1 MTLATRLSAFF
12 LAALA
17 LVLLGFSLALYI
29 LAERYLYRQLDGQL
43 AAGLEILSAA
53 IDVESDGLKWHPAED
68 RPVTLGADAGPADV
82 RWVVINDR
90 GRMVA
95 HSANYRP
102 EVTSP
107 AADFPN
113 VWLSATRPARGSAVV
128 FGQSGQWRL
137 AARRLDAA
145 LSDEAQPDA
154 PDAGD
159 EESATLYL
167 LAGVSSVPV
176 TVSVRELGM
185 ALAAL
190 SGIFWAFCAMV
201 GHRLAHR
208 ALSPLTRMAAAARQI
223 SADDLHRQLPSPETG
238 DELEELG
245 AAFND
250 LLRRMQEAVE
260 RQQRFAG
267 DASHQLRTPLAGV
280 LSSIEVAR
288 RRERSAADYA
298 QVLDEVHAQ
307 AIRMRQIVESLLFLA
322 RNDSDRM
329 QLECESIELDGW
341 LTGELARWRDTP
353 RGGDLRGELH
363 LAPPGWICVQPAL
376 LAQLL
381 DNLLDNAA
389 KYSPASTPIVVGSWR
404 RERSVGFSVEDQGS
418 GIAAADLP
426 HIFEPFYRSASVR
439 REGRSGVGL
448 GLAVAQRIVA
458 SLGGTIAV
466 ESTAGRSARFVVGFP
481 ESVPRAATPPV
492 APAPSPF
499 TR

>member
-1 MTLATRLSAFF
+1 
-12 LAALA
+12 
-17 LVLLGFSLALYI
+17 
-29 LAERYLYRQLDGQL
+29 
-43 AAGLEILSAA
+43 
-53 IDVESDGLKWHPAED
+53 
-68 RPVTLGADAGPADV
+68 
-82 RWVVINDR
+82 
-90 GRMVA
+90 
-95 HSANYRP
+95 
-102 EVTSP
+102 
-107 AADFPN
+107 
-113 VWLSATRPARGSAVV
+113 
-128 FGQSGQWRL
+128 
-137 AARRLDAA
+137 
-145 LSDEAQPDA
+145 
-154 PDAGD
+154 
-159 EESATLYL
+159 
-167 LAGVSSVPV
+167 
-176 TVSVRELGM
+176 
-185 ALAAL
+185 
-190 SGIFWAFCAMV
+190 MV

-223 SADDLHRQLPSPETG
+223 SAADLHRQLPSPETG

-341 LTGELARWRDTP
+341 LAGELARWRDTP
-353 RGGDLRGELH
+353 RGGDLRTELH

-404 RERSVGFSVEDQGS
+404 RGGSVGFSVEDQGS
-418 GIAAADLP
+418 GIVAADLP

-448 GLAVAQRIVA
+448 GLAMAQRIVA
-458 SLGGTIAV
+458 SLGGTITV

-481 ESVPRAATPPV
+481 ESAEPTRA
-492 APAPSPF
+492 S
-499 TR
+499 

>member
-17 LVLLGFSLALYI
+17 VVLLGFSLGLYL

-53 IDVESDGLKWHPAED
+53 IDAEADGLKWHPAED
-68 RPVTLGADAGPADV
+68 RPVTLGSDAGPADV
-82 RWVVINDR
+82 RWVVVDDR
-90 GRMVA
+90 GRTVA
-95 HSANYRP
+95 HSVNY
-102 EVTSP
+102 V
-107 AADFPN
+107 AADFPSQ
-113 VWLSATRPARGSAVV
+113 WRPADLSTRPGDAVV
-128 FGQSGQWRL
+128 YGQSGHWRM
-137 AARRLDAA
+137 AARH
-145 LSDEAQPDA
+145 SQA
-154 PDAGD
+154 PKPEEHDDDD
-159 EESATLYL
+159 EEANTLDL
-167 LAGVSSVPV
+167 IAGISSLPV
-176 TVSVRELGM
+176 EASRRELG
-185 ALAAL
+185 ATLLAL
-190 SGIFWAFCAMV
+190 STIFWVACAVV
-201 GHRLAHR
+201 GRWLCHR
-208 ALSPLTRMAAAARQI
+208 ALSPLTRMAAAARQMT
-223 SADDLHRQLPSPETG
+223 ATDLNRQLPSPETG

-250 LLRRMQEAVE
+250 LLARMQEAVD

-298 QVLDEVHAQ
+298 QVLDEVHRQ

-341 LTGELARWRDTP
+341 LAGELTRWRDTP
-353 RGGDLRGELH
+353 RGGDLRAELH
-363 LAPPGWICVQPAL
+363 LAPPASICVQPAL

-389 KYSPASTPIVVGSWR
+389 KYSPLGTPIMVGTWR
-404 RERSVGFSVEDQGS
+404 RGGTAGFTVEDQGS
-418 GIAAADLP
+418 GIAPADLP
-426 HIFEPFYRSASVR
+426 HIFEPFYRSAAAR
-439 REGRSGVGL
+439 REGRVGVGL
-448 GLAVAQRIVA
+448 GLAVAQRIVT
-458 SLGGTIAV
+458 SLAGTIAV
-466 ESTAGRSARFVVGFP
+466 ESPAGRGARFVVGFP
-481 ESVPRAATPPV
+481 ESASRPAQPSAPP
-492 APAPSPF
+492 ASSSSESAR